1 MATIGFRKTRLY
13 YIRNIINILSFQVKA
28 WYQSLREASTSHL
41 VCKPTRQTILRMCQ
55 ERQSS
60 FQHL

>member
-13 YIRNIINILSFQVKA
+13 YIRNIIILSYQVKA

-41 VCKPTRQTILRMCQ
+41 VCKPTRQAILRMCQ
-55 ERQSS
+55 EGQSP